1 MQHAAHEVLS
11 AACCNVPQVK
21 EDEQQAA
28 RLDAVFPCI
37 LKILP
42 TCIFNKKDPIVL
54 GVDVVEGIAKVSCDA
69 LHKSSLPRV
78 AGRAES
84 IIRCSRHIH
93 SHQGCPLYSSLSCNN
108 VLCSHVFYKP

>member
-1 MQHAAHEVLS
+1 VH
-11 AACCNVPQVK
+11 QVK

-54 GVDVVEGIAKVSCDA
+54 GVDVIEGIAKVSSPDSTP
-69 LHKSSLPRV
+69 HKQPAPCCRTL
-78 AGRAES
+78 AES
-84 IIRCSRHIH
+84 IIIRHVALNR
-93 SHQGCPLYSSLSCNN
+93 SQQC
-108 VLCSHVFYKP
+108 

>member
-1 MQHAAHEVLS
+1 M
-11 AACCNVPQVK
+11 K

-54 GVDVVEGIAKVSCDA
+54 GVDVVEGIAKVSHGATPQEQPAQCRRIEQRASLSFSLDA
-69 LHKSSLPRV
+69 
-78 AGRAES
+78 AQ
-84 IIRCSRHIH
+84 
-93 SHQGCPLYSSLSCNN
+93 QGCRVQSRRMQPRATLT
-108 VLCSHVFYKP
+108 